1 MACRCVIVL
10 IMRKLQALSAAL
22 TLVSACYAQA
32 PARLEFE
39 AASVKPI
46 PEGDVVS
53 VFCKGGPGS
62 TDPGLFRCRNFSLS
76 SLISRAYGLKPNQL
90 IAPDWANSARFDID
104 AKVPDGTSEEALQ
117 QMLQNL
123 LADRFKL
130 AVHHE
135 TRESTEYRLVVAKG
149 GPKFKPAANEK
160 PAESNPDGNSPP
172 PAPKMPKKDP
182 EGYPVFEDGRSG
194 MAMVRGGRAHMAEPR
209 MTIAR
214 LAAWISAELSAH
226 VTDDTGLEGEFAIDL
241 RWVIDKGFGVTD
253 DTPGPRLIEA
263 VQQQLGL
270 RLEKSANGTKDVLVV
285 DRAEKAPTA
294 N

>member
-1 MACRCVIVL
+1 
-10 IMRKLQALSAAL
+10 MRTLGALLASIL
-22 TLVSACYAQA
+22 LVSAAYAQA

-46 PEGDVVS
+46 PEGDVVT

-62 TDPGLFRCRNFSLS
+62 TDPGLFRCRNSSLS
-76 SLISRAYGLKPNQL
+76 NLISRAYGLKPNQL
-90 IAPDWANSARFDID
+90 IAPDWADSARFDVD
-104 AKVPDGTSEEALQ
+104 AKIPDGTSQETLQ

-130 AVHHE
+130 VVHRE
-135 TRESTEYRLVVAKG
+135 SRESTEYRLEVAKG

-160 PAESNPDGNSPP
+160 PAESNPYANSPP
-172 PAPKMPKKDP
+172 PAPKIPKIDP

-194 MAMVRGGRAHMAEPR
+194 MAIVRGGRAHMTEPR
-209 MTIAR
+209 MTMTR
-214 LAAWISAELSAH
+214 LAAMLSADLSAH
-226 VTDDTGLEGEFAIDL
+226 VTDSTGLEGEFAIDL
-241 RWVIDKGFGVTD
+241 RWVIDGGFGATD
-253 DTPGPRLIEA
+253 DTPGPRLLEA

-270 RLEKSANGTKDVLVV
+270 RVEKSAKGTKDVLVV
-285 DRAEKAPTA
+285 DHAEKVPTA